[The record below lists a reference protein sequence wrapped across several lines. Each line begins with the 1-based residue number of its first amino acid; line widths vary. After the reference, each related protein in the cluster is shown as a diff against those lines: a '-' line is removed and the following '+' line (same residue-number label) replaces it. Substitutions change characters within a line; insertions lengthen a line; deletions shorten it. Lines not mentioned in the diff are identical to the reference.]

1 MNKFKIGQ
9 EIIIDE
15 DHTIQSLLTN
25 KITWVRE
32 GDKGFIDSNGYIHYT
47 TGDARGK
54 IAPYTTKE
62 NLQGYVTQNIAS
74 MIYKKLD
81 TEFEISALAD
91 LYDDVEKQDVLD
103 ILEDALIEIF

>member
-25 KITWVRE
+25 KMTWIRA
-32 GDKGFIDSNGYIHYT
+32 GDKGFIDSNGNIHYT

-54 IAPYTTKE
+54 IVPYTTKE
-62 NLQGYVTQNIAS
+62 NLKGYDTQNIAL

-81 TEFEISALAD
+81 TEFNISD
-91 LYDDVEKQDVLD
+91 FVDVYDIEKQDVLD
-103 ILEDALIEIF
+103 ILEDLLIDIF

>member
-1 MNKFKIGQ
+1 MDKFKIGQ

-15 DHTIQSLLTN
+15 NHTIQSLLTN
-25 KITWVRE
+25 KITWIRE
-32 GDKGFIDSNGYIHYT
+32 GDRGFIDSNGNIHYT

-54 IAPYTTKE
+54 IVPYTRKE
-62 NLQGYVTQNIAS
+62 NLKGYDIQNIAL

-81 TEFEISALAD
+81 IEFDISGLAY

-103 ILEDALIEIF
+103 ILEDLLIEIF